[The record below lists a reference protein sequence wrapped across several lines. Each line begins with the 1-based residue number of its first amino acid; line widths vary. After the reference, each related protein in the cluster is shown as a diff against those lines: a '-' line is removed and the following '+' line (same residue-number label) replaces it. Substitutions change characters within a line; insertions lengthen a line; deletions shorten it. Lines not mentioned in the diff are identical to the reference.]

1 MTIGRRGS
9 ACTGA
14 RPAWSGGGDRHRSGG
29 CNGARA
35 WLGPLLLVSAMAMA
49 QSGGVQ
55 HPFHVAQPAKV
66 PEEVLLAVEIPAGS
80 FTKYEIGQDGLVH
93 VDRFLSMPMGYPAN
107 YGSMPRT
114 LAGDGDPLDALVLTR
129 APLHPGTLIRFRP
142 IGVLRMTD
150 RGEQDEKVIGVPT
163 DRVDPT
169 YADVHEIYDLPA
181 IERQRIEAFF
191 RVYKALPEGRN
202 GIGLEG
208 FGGAAEARALIGAS
222 MARYSEQAVEPRR

>member
-1 MTIGRRGS
+1 MTMGRMGAWVWS
-9 ACTGA
+9 A
-14 RPAWSGGGDRHRSGG
+14 PL
-29 CNGARA
+29 
-35 WLGPLLLVSAMAMA
+35 WLAAAIAVAHA
-49 QSGGVQ
+49 GGVQ
-55 HPFHVAQPAKV
+55 HPFHVAQPAKA

-169 YADVHEIYDLPA
+169 YADVHEMDDLPA

-202 GIGLEG
+202 EVALDG
-208 FGGAAEARALIGAS
+208 FGDAAQAQALINAS
-222 MARYSEQAVEPRR
+222 MARYTQQAPPAR